1 MQDPGITSFREP
13 TMHLISTPHAAMSL
27 DLAAMVGRVASQMS
41 ADTTEWDCFPLERPV
56 ENTGQHITAA
66 RAPDTWEFQLL
77 SSRDWVS
84 LGSAKVTFP
93 LLGSRILQV
102 GGLIKGG

>member
-1 MQDPGITSFREP
+1 
-13 TMHLISTPHAAMSL
+13 
-27 DLAAMVGRVASQMS
+27 MVGRVAPRMS
-41 ADTTEWDCFPLERPV
+41 ADTTEWDCFPLETPV

-77 SSRDWVS
+77 SSGDWVS